1 MTARETIDI
10 ISSSSLWHTLSSKE
24 RLEAAQ
30 YAMKIAGVMIENE
43 EVCDL
48 LG

>member
-10 ISSSSLWHTLSSKE
+10 ISSSSLWRELSAGE

-30 YAMKIAGVMIENE
+30 YAMKIAGVMIESD
-43 EVCDL
+43 EVSDL
-48 LG
+48 LR